1 MAVDGGRTPTVF
13 VTGAGGLL
21 GGQVAWT
28 FAQRGVN
35 VIAATRKHLD
45 VTDLDH
51 VRTSVIQADPGVV
64 IHCAAMTDVDACEDD
79 PERAF
84 AINATGAENVA
95 VAAREAG
102 AAIVHL
108 SSDYVF
114 DGTKGAYA
122 EDDPTDPIQVYGR
135 SKLEGEE
142 RVRAATPWHFIVRS
156 AWIYGHGGKNFISKH
171 LPRLLASGEPINA
184 VDDQCGSPTYA
195 PDLAEAL
202 THLVATLA
210 YGVYHVVNEG
220 TCSFADVAEAAL
232 QLVGGTNELKRVPV
246 ASLGRPAPRPHDTSL
261 VAARW
266 REQGFEPLRHWR
278 EAVADFLRNSETLRT
293 GAAQS

>member
-1 MAVDGGRTPTVF
+1 VEVDPARKPTVF

-28 FAQRGVN
+28 FAERGVN
-35 VIAATRKHLD
+35 VIAATHAHLD
-45 VTDLDH
+45 ITDPDK
-51 VRTSVIQADPGVV
+51 VRTSIIQADPGVV
-64 IHCAAMTDVDACEDD
+64 INGAGMTDVDACESD
-79 PERAF
+79 PDRAF
-84 AINATGAENVA
+84 AINALGAENLA
-95 VAAREAG
+95 VAARETG
-102 AAIVHL
+102 AAIVHV

-114 DGTKGAYA
+114 DGAKGSYV
-122 EDDPTDPIQVYGR
+122 EDDQTNPIQVYGR

-156 AWIYGHGGKNFISKH
+156 AWIYGAGGKNFISKH

-202 THLVATLA
+202 TKLVETLD
-210 YGVYHVVNEG
+210 YGTYHVVNEG

-232 QLVGGTNELKRVPV
+232 EIVGASNELKRVPV
-246 ASLGRPAPRPHDTSL
+246 ASFARPAPRPHDTSL

-266 REQGFEPLRHWR
+266 RDAGFEPLRHWR
-278 EAVADFLRNSETLRT
+278 QAVESFLRDGLRT
-293 GAAQS
+293 DGEQP

>member
-1 MAVDGGRTPTVF
+1 MALSDAKKPTVF

-28 FAQRGVN
+28 FAQRGAN
-35 VIAATRKHLD
+35 VIAATHKHLD
-45 VTDLDH
+45 ITDLDK

-64 IHCAAMTDVDACEDD
+64 INGAGMTDVDACESD
-79 PERAF
+79 PDRAF
-84 AINATGAENVA
+84 AINALGAENLA

-102 AAIVHL
+102 AAIVHV

-114 DGTKGAYA
+114 DGTKGMYI
-122 EDDPTDPIQVYGR
+122 EDDQTNPIQVYGR

-156 AWIYGHGGKNFISKH
+156 AWIYGDGGKNFISKH
-171 LPRLLASGEPINA
+171 LPRLLDSGEPINA

-195 PDLAEAL
+195 PDLADAI
-202 THLVATLA
+202 TKLVETLD
-210 YGVYHVVNEG
+210 YGTYHVVNEG

-232 QLVGGTNELKRVPV
+232 EIVGATNEVKRVPV
-246 ASLGRPAPRPHDTSL
+246 ASFGRPAPRPHDTSL

-266 REQGFEPLRHWR
+266 RDAGFEPLRHWR
-278 EAVADFLRNSETLRT
+278 EAVESFLRDGIRRDGE
-293 GAAQS
+293 QP

>member
-1 MAVDGGRTPTVF
+1 MAVEGRQPTVF
-13 VTGAGGLL
+13 VTGAGGLV

-28 FAQRGVN
+28 FAERGAN
-35 VIAATRKHLD
+35 VIAATHEHLD
-45 VTDLDH
+45 ITDLDK
-51 VRTSVIQADPGVV
+51 VRTSLTQAEPGVV
-64 IHCAAMTDVDACEDD
+64 VHCAAITDVDACESD

-84 AINATGAENVA
+84 AVNALGAENIA
-95 VAAREAG
+95 VAAREVG

-114 DGTKGAYA
+114 DGTKGMYV
-122 EDDPTDPIQVYGR
+122 EDDPTNPIQVYGR
-135 SKLEGEE
+135 SKLEGDE

-156 AWIYGHGGKNFISKH
+156 AWIYGAGGKNFISKH
-171 LPRLLASGEPINA
+171 LPRLLASGEPITA

-195 PDLAEAL
+195 PDLAEAIAK
-202 THLVATLA
+202 LVETLK
-210 YGVYHVVNEG
+210 YGTYHVVNEG

-232 QLVGGTNELKRVPV
+232 EIEDATNELTRVPV

-266 REQGFEPLRHWR
+266 RDAGFDPLRHWR
-278 EAVADFLRNSETLRT
+278 EAVEDFLRSGLRSD
-293 GAAQS
+293 AAQP